1 MSAATACPSYTAIP
15 EHQRVDIQKE
25 HAGEIRWLKQ
35 SMFAGTF
42 YDDDRYQLVS
52 AIPFQQVTVLRSLD
66 GEIMTPPPAEE
77 ILPAGT
83 KVRIER
89 VGFPT
94 GREVFRRPLFTPR
107 YTTWI
112 VMRVAASRGETK
124 LERDKK
130 HILLM
135 PTFLKDEQ
143 EFDTWLDASLA
154 DEDPNPWLRSLPKP
168 VREGI
173 FKKQP
178 ALGMTYEALT
188 AAMGYPDRVTRT
200 PKTVVRNGRDVPVTL
215 EVAIYGATS
224 VVLEDGRVI
233 RVSDPASGV
242 TLETEPPAAP
252 ASPKAVPP
260 TESRSEV
267 TGVENTES
275 ESAEGEEGAGADATP
290 EAAEVTG
297 AGSSTA
303 GDVDDS
309 TGNAGVETPEEPSSG
324 DAPSAAPG
332 DSEVPPTPASPPADD
347 AAPSES
353 ESDL

>member
-1 MSAATACPSYTAIP
+1 M
-15 EHQRVDIQKE
+15 DIQKD

-42 YDDDRYQLVS
+42 YDDDRYKLVS
-52 AIPFQQVTVLRSLD
+52 AMPFEQVTVLRSLD

-124 LERDKK
+124 LEREKK

-154 DEDPNPWLRSLPKP
+154 EEDPNPWLRSLPKT

-173 FKKQP
+173 FNKQP

-200 PKTVVRNGRDVPVTL
+200 PKTVMRNGKSVPVTM

-224 VVLEDGRVI
+224 VVLENGSVV
-233 RVSDPASGV
+233 RVSNPASGV
-242 TLETEPPAAP
+242 TLQAEPPAEPAAPQKTAPKVESSPSSDVEPTPSDDSPEPTTDATGEPP
-252 ASPKAVPP
+252 ASAPMAPTPPSQSDTPSDEAPVNGGEVDRAEAAP
-260 TESRSEV
+260 TEP
-267 TGVENTES
+267 TD
-275 ESAEGEEGAGADATP
+275 ADADAAP
-290 EAAEVTG
+290 EAAPTDANAE
-297 AGSSTA
+297 
-303 GDVDDS
+303 GD
-309 TGNAGVETPEEPSSG
+309 
-324 DAPSAAPG
+324 
-332 DSEVPPTPASPPADD
+332 
-347 AAPSES
+347 
-353 ESDL
+353 L